1 MQGRSCTAIKNRGIE
16 IAILCTEHYPL
27 GSDTFDQQYVVP
39 FQNSIRSNLQSCA
52 SSGLHFGIT
61 TDQDITRALTTP
73 FNTAVQ
79 SVQPHL
85 SN

>member
-1 MQGRSCTAIKNRGIE
+1 
-16 IAILCTEHYPL
+16 
-27 GSDTFDQQYVVP
+27 
-39 FQNSIRSNLQSCA
+39 LQSCA
-52 SSGLHFGIT
+52 SSGLYFGTT
-61 TDQDITRALTTP
+61 TDKDITGALTTL